1 MKLPK
6 PTIKLPKLK
15 LPFGKGKGASKS
27 LSDNDP
33 DNSAI
38 AANAEG
44 YQPNDDY
51 LRPTFIQKHGQW
63 LAIGAA
69 YFCTILIFGGIALYL
84 MLNEEAII
92 AEMEAKRPKFEV
104 AHAEGEAPAQDTQ
117 GAESHGNDT
126 HSADNHG
133 DDGHSGDDAE
143 GQSADGHMTDGHATE
158 EHGEGRKEGGVTAAS
173 ARPEGSTVPADEQ
186 APDQYAE
193 LLAPHPDPALV
204 EESDVGPL
212 PRIGSDGRTPW
223 QVYSRPSS
231 SLETRPRIAV
241 VVTNLGT
248 STEATELALR
258 LPGAV
263 TLTFAPYSRK
273 LGEWID
279 KARGDGHEVMITLP
293 MEPRDFPRSDAGPYA
308 LLTTLTPEQ
317 NMRRLDWV
325 LSRATGYI
333 GVTNYQGSGFAAKKS
348 AVTPI
353 MQALAKR
360 GLIYFDTSETT
371 DSDAGKAAGSAG
383 AMWAEADIVADADL
397 SRPAITRKLSEAE
410 VVAKSNKTAI
420 VLIDAYPVGIDRVTK
435 WIEEFQEKGLVLT
448 PLSGV
453 LVARAKESG

>member
-15 LPFGKGKGASKS
+15 LPFGKGKDASEDHPDNGSDGASS
-27 LSDNDP
+27 G
-33 DNSAI
+33 
-38 AANAEG
+38 G

-51 LRPTFIQKHGQW
+51 LQPTFLQKHGQW
-63 LAIGAA
+63 VAIGAA
-69 YFCTILIFGGIALYL
+69 YLCTILIFGGIALYL

-92 AEMEAKRPKFEV
+92 AELEAKRPKFEV
-104 AHAEGEAPAQDTQ
+104 AHAEGEAPAQDAHDTATD
-117 GAESHGNDT
+117 GEAGHAENG
-126 HSADNHG
+126 HG
-133 DDGHSGDDAE
+133 DDAHGDDAHASDEHGDGEHGDGEHTE
-143 GQSADGHMTDGHATE
+143 GQE
-158 EHGEGRKEGGVTAAS
+158 EGGVTAAS
-173 ARPEGSTVPADEQ
+173 ARPEGSSTPAEEQ
-186 APDQYAE
+186 APDQFAE
-193 LLAPHPDPALV
+193 LLTPHPDPALV

-212 PRIGSDGRTPW
+212 PKIASDGRTPW

-317 NMRRLDWV
+317 NLRRLDWV
-325 LSRATGYI
+325 LSRVTGYI
-333 GVTNYQGSGFAAKKS
+333 GVTNYQGSAFAAKKS

-360 GLIYFDTSETT
+360 GLIYFDTSENAG
-371 DSDAGKAAGSAG
+371 SDAGNAAGTAG
-383 AMWAEADIVADADL
+383 AMWAEADIVADAEL
-397 SRPAITRKLSEAE
+397 SRQSITRKLSEAE

-435 WIEEFQEKGLVLT
+435 WIEEFQDKGLVLT
-448 PLSGV
+448 PLSGI
-453 LVARAKESG
+453 LVARAKQSG